1 MKRNEQEANS
11 MIRGEWG
18 YNDAMRRLKIIP
30 LVLLAACVALLV
42 ACSQKPQETS
52 QSVQS
57 AQPVQPTPSAPQRYH
72 MVGKVVSVNP
82 ADHAAVIDHEAIPGF
97 MGAMTMSYPIAPSE
111 DLSKLGPG
119 DEITADVVATG
130 DGFHIEHIVVTK
142 KGAPGKSTGD
152 FHVPEPGDKVPDFAL
167 TNQDGK
173 PIRLS
178 SFKGDVL
185 MVTFVYT
192 QCPFPDYC
200 PLVSRNF
207 ANIYAATQKDP
218 ALAAKVRLLTISFD
232 PKHDTPE
239 VLRKYAATFRQIT
252 GRVPFDRWEFATAS
266 PKEMD
271 KITNYFGMSIGTDQG
286 QIVHSMSTSVISP
299 DGKIYKWY
307 DENGWKPA
315 DLVQDTSAALS
326 GSETNA
332 PAQARAQTPK
342 PLGSS

>member
-1 MKRNEQEANS
+1 
-11 MIRGEWG
+11 MIREKL
-18 YNDAMRRLKIIP
+18 AKSRSTRRLGMIL
-30 LVLLAACVALLV
+30 LVLAAASVTSMA
-42 ACSQKPQETS
+42 ACSQKPRES
-52 QSVQS
+52 SEPVQS

-72 MVGKVVSVNP
+72 LVGKIVSVNP

-130 DGFHIEHIVVTK
+130 DGFHVEHIVVTK
-142 KGAPGKSTGD
+142 KGPPGKSTNE
-152 FHVPEPGDKVPDFAL
+152 FHVPEPGDNVPDFAL
-167 TNQDGK
+167 TNEYGK
-173 PIRLS
+173 PIHLRAY
-178 SFKGDVL
+178 KGDVL
-185 MVTFVYT
+185 LVTFIYT

-207 ANIYAATQKDP
+207 AHVYAATQKDP

-239 VLRKYAATFRQIT
+239 VLRKYAATFRNIT

-271 KITNYFGMSIGTDQG
+271 KITNYFGMSVGTDQG

-299 DGKIYKWY
+299 EGKIYKWY
-307 DENGWKPA
+307 DENSWNPA
-315 DLVQDTSAALS
+315 DLVQEASAALA
-326 GSETNA
+326 GSEAN
-332 PAQARAQTPK
+332 ARAQAHEPASK

>member
-1 MKRNEQEANS
+1 MMPEKLAKSGSKQRIG
-11 MIRGEWG
+11 MI
-18 YNDAMRRLKIIP
+18 P
-30 LVLLAACVALLV
+30 FVLAAAFVASMA
-42 ACSQKPQETS
+42 ACSQKPS
-52 QSVQS
+52 QSSEPVQS
-57 AQPVQPTPSAPQRYH
+57 AQPVQPTPSAPQHYH
-72 MVGKVVSVNP
+72 LVGKIVSVNP

-130 DGFHIEHIVVTK
+130 DGFHLEHIVVTK
-142 KGAPGKSTGD
+142 KGAPGKSTSE
-152 FHVPEPGDKVPDFAL
+152 FHVPEPGDNVPDFAL
-167 TNQDGK
+167 TDEYGK
-173 PIRLS
+173 SIHLRS
-178 SFKGDVL
+178 YKGDVL
-185 MVTFVYT
+185 LVTFIYT
-192 QCPFPDYC
+192 QCPFPNYC

-207 ANIYAATQKDP
+207 AHVYAATQKDP

-239 VLRKYAATFRQIT
+239 VLRKYAATFRDIT

-307 DENGWKPA
+307 DENGWDPA
-315 DLVQDTSAALS
+315 DLVQEASSAIA
-326 GSETNA
+326 GGDAN
-332 PAQARAQTPK
+332 ARAQAHEPASK